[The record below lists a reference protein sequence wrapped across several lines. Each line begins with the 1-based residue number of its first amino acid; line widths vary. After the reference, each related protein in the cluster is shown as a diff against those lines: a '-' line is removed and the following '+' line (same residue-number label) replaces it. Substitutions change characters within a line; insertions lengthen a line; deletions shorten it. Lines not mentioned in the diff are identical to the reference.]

1 MTAGL
6 VGEPSGRPIDSG
18 THLFLESP
26 ALGDMMK
33 KLLVAIASA
42 VLAGLP
48 LVAQDR
54 ESDRLEECGQ
64 VMKEILGVPDNIPQ
78 DLLDKAE
85 CVIVVP
91 AVKKVALGIG
101 GSYGR
106 GAITCRGGEHYTGA
120 WSAPA
125 MYRFIG
131 GGIGFQIGAEETDYI
146 LLVMNPRGAN
156 SILRSKV
163 RLGVDASVAG
173 GPKGRTA
180 SASTNEAMRAEVLTY
195 SRARG
200 LFAGISLE
208 GANLQVDGNANNNVY
223 GRKLSA
229 REIVRDGKAVAPG
242 SAKLLLELLNTR
254 SPKNLSE
261 PDSLK

>member
-1 MTAGL
+1 M
-6 VGEPSGRPIDSG
+6 R
-18 THLFLESP
+18 
-26 ALGDMMK
+26 
-33 KLLVAIASA
+33 KLLATFAAFALSGVP
-42 VLAGLP
+42 LA
-48 LVAQDR
+48 AQDR
-54 ESDRLEECGQ
+54 ETDRLEECGQ

-85 CVIVVP
+85 CVVVVP
-91 AVKKVALGIG
+91 GTKKLAFGFS

-106 GAITCRGGEHYTGA
+106 GAITCRSGEHFTGP

-125 MYRFIG
+125 MYRLIG
-131 GGIGFQIGAEETDYI
+131 GGLGFQIGGEETDYI

-163 RLGVDASVAG
+163 RLGVNASVAG

-180 SASTNEAMRAEVLTY
+180 EAATNEVMRAEVLTY

-200 LFAGISLE
+200 LFAGLSLE
-208 GANLQVDGNANNNVY
+208 GANLQEDDNANKNVY

-229 REIVRDGKAVAPG
+229 REIVRDGKAAAPP
-242 SAKLLLELLNTR
+242 SAKLLLELLNTK
-254 SPKNLSE
+254 SPKNLSDPE
-261 PDSLK
+261 SLK

>member
-1 MTAGL
+1 MRKILATIA
-6 VGEPSGRPIDSG
+6 
-18 THLFLESP
+18 
-26 ALGDMMK
+26 A
-33 KLLVAIASA
+33 VA
-42 VLAGLP
+42 LAGLP

-54 ESDRLEECGQ
+54 ETERLDECGQ

-85 CVIVVP
+85 CVLVVP
-91 AVKKVALGIG
+91 GTKKLAFGLS

-106 GAITCRGGEHYTGA
+106 GAITCRSGEHFTGA

-125 MYRFIG
+125 MYRLIG
-131 GGIGFQIGAEETDYI
+131 GGLGFQIGGEETDYV

-163 RLGVDASVAG
+163 RLGADASVAG

-180 SASTNEAMRAEVLTY
+180 EAATNEMMRAEILTY

-200 LFAGISLE
+200 LFAGVSLE
-208 GANLQVDGNANNNVY
+208 GSNLQEDDNANKSVY
-223 GRKLSA
+223 GKKLSA
-229 REIVRDGKAVAPG
+229 REIVRDGKASAPS
-242 SAKLLLELLNTR
+242 SAKLLLELLNTK
-254 SPKNLSE
+254 SPKNLSDPE
-261 PDSLK
+261 SLK